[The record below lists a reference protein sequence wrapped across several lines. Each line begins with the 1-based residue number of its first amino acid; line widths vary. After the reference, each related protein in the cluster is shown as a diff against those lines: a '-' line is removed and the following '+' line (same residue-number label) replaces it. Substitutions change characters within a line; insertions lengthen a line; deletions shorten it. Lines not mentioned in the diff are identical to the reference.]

1 MNSSSVGAPAAAFTL
16 IEMLVVIGI
25 IALLAGLIIG
35 LFPRFADLKVR
46 ARVKG
51 ELAQV
56 ETAINTYVS
65 KRGFL
70 PPDNPNNPGSNALYY
85 ELVGTIFD
93 GAKYTTFTGDSAL
106 AKNDVSTAFGAG
118 GFINSNSTLPGGAE
132 DARNFHPA
140 LKASQQV
147 KEMNVNGVNVKLLG
161 VSIRGPSGD
170 FSPWYYNSSAPAHN
184 QNGYDLWVIVTI
196 NGQPRTFGNWKE

>member
-1 MNSSSVGAPAAAFTL
+1 MHTDKNRILGLLAGTNSPPRPRCRYHENCSGSAQIYGRFFTAETRRAQRWLSFCSLRSSCLCGRFLRARSVCGSAAPCSFVGPAAAFTL

-56 ETAINTYVS
+56 ETAINTYQS

-118 GFINSNSTLPGGAE
+118 GF
-132 DARNFHPA
+132 
-140 LKASQQV
+140 
-147 KEMNVNGVNVKLLG
+147 
-161 VSIRGPSGD
+161 
-170 FSPWYYNSSAPAHN
+170 
-184 QNGYDLWVIVTI
+184 
-196 NGQPRTFGNWKE
+196 